1 MKKNKLGILVVHRF
15 SSIKLVDQ
23 ILVMSDGEL
32 REYGTHE
39 ELIKAQGI
47 YHELFSLQAEAYQP

>member
-1 MKKNKLGILVVHRF
+1 
-15 SSIKLVDQ
+15 
-23 ILVMSDGEL
+23 MSDGEL